1 MTQPDP
7 SAQSGT
13 GSAQGGATDTG
24 QGAAAG
30 VNPDPNAQSGAG
42 DQGGTGQQ
50 QTPPPAMVT
59 QAEYDAL
66 KSRLSAAD
74 KTRTEAET
82 QLRQL
87 LEKDL
92 PEQEKLKKA
101 LDEAAAAR
109 DKAVIDLRQT
119 RIENAFLTD
128 NKYKWKNPKSALK
141 LADLSKVEVNDD
153 GTVLNL
159 SAALEALAKSDPY
172 LLDTET
178 PAADPPRGSTGA
190 PAGGRASDANADL
203 KGLANRIPAL
213 RTRGIGS

>member
-13 GSAQGGATDTG
+13 GSAQGGATDNG

-30 VNPDPNAQSGAG
+30 VVTPDPNAQSGVG

-50 QTPPPAMVT
+50 QTPPPMVT

-74 KTRTEAET
+74 KTRTEAEA

-109 DKAVIDLRQT
+109 DKAVIDLR
-119 RIENAFLTD
+119 
-128 NKYKWKNPKSALK
+128 
-141 LADLSKVEVNDD
+141 
-153 GTVLNL
+153 
-159 SAALEALAKSDPY
+159 
-172 LLDTET
+172 
-178 PAADPPRGSTGA
+178 
-190 PAGGRASDANADL
+190 
-203 KGLANRIPAL
+203 
-213 RTRGIGS
+213 

>member
-24 QGAAAG
+24 QGTGATQ
-30 VNPDPNAQSGAG
+30 DPSAQSGAV

-109 DKAVIDLRQT
+109 DKAVVDLRQT

-128 NKYKWKNPKSALK
+128 NKYKWQNPKTALR

-159 SAALEALAKSDPY
+159 SAALEALAKSEPY
-172 LLDTET
+172 LIAAET
-178 PAADPPRGSTGA
+178 PAGDPPKGSTGA

-203 KGLANRIPAL
+203 KGLASRIPAL
-213 RTRGIGS
+213 RSRGIGS

>member
-24 QGAAAG
+24 QGTGATQ
-30 VNPDPNAQSGAG
+30 DPSAQSGAV

-50 QTPPPAMVT
+50 QTPPPATVT
-59 QAEYDAL
+59 QAEFDTIRAQL
-66 KSRLSAAD
+66 RAAD
-74 KTRTEAET
+74 QKRTEAEN

-109 DKAVIDLRQT
+109 DAATAQLRQT

-128 NKYKWKNPKSALK
+128 NKYKWKNPKTALK

-172 LLDTET
+172 LIDDTPTAE
-178 PAADPPRGSTGA
+178 PPKGSTGA
-190 PAGGRASDANADL
+190 PTGGRASDANADL
-203 KGLANRIPAL
+203 KGLASRIPAL

>member
-13 GSAQGGATDTG
+13 GSAQGGVTDTG
-24 QGAAAG
+24 QGTGA
-30 VNPDPNAQSGAG
+30 PLDPNAQSGAV
-42 DQGGTGQQ
+42 DPSGTGQQ
-50 QTPPPAMVT
+50 QTPPVATVS

-66 KSRLSAAD
+66 KSRLIAAD
-74 KTRTEAET
+74 KTRTEAQD

-101 LDEAAAAR
+101 LDEAAASR
-109 DKAVIDLRQT
+109 DANAAALRET
-119 RIENAFLTD
+119 RLENAFLKD
-128 NKYKWKNPKSALK
+128 NKFKWHDPTTALK
-141 LADLSKVEVNDD
+141 LADLSKVEIQDD

-159 SAALEALAKSDPY
+159 TAALDALAKSHPFLIDS
-172 LLDTET
+172 T

-190 PAGGRASDANADL
+190 PAGGRASDTNQDM
-203 KGLANRIPAL
+203 KVMANRVPAL

>member
-7 SAQSGT
+7 SAQGGT
-13 GSAQGGATDTG
+13 GSAQSGATDTG
-24 QGAAAG
+24 QGTGATQ
-30 VNPDPNAQSGAG
+30 DPSAQSGAV
-42 DQGGTGQQ
+42 DQGGTGQT
-50 QTPPPAMVT
+50 QTPPPATVS
-59 QAEYDAL
+59 QAEFDQIRAQL
-66 KSRLSAAD
+66 RAAD
-74 KTRTEAET
+74 QKRTEAET

-109 DKAVIDLRQT
+109 DAATVELRRT

-128 NKYKWKNPKSALK
+128 NKFKWQNPKTALK

-172 LLDTET
+172 LLAPET
-178 PAADPPRGSTGA
+178 PAGDPPRGSTGA
-190 PAGGRASDANADL
+190 PVGGRASDSKEDL
-203 KGLANRIPAL
+203 KGLASRIPAL
-213 RTRGIGS
+213 RSRGIGS